1 VPLSKIQ
8 SDILR
13 LLAAHRDPESYIAG
27 AAALNRDAPRYSG
40 DIDIFHGREER
51 VATAAGSDAQAL
63 ETGGYAVRWLRREP
77 AIYTAEVSG
86 QSGATHLEWVVD
98 AEFRFFPVLRDDT
111 FGYVLH
117 RLTLPPTKL
126 WPPPAAARCGTSLTW

>member
-8 SDILR
+8 MDILR
-13 LLAAHRDPESYIAG
+13 LIAANRDPESHVAG

-51 VATAAGSDAQAL
+51 LASAAERDEQTLVAAGYS
-63 ETGGYAVRWLRREP
+63 VRWTRRLP
-77 AIYTAEVSG
+77 TIYNAEVSG
-86 QSGATHLEWVVD
+86 PSGATHLEWVVD
-98 AEFRFFPVLRDDT
+98 AEFRFFPVLRDET

-117 RLTLPPTKL
+117 PVDLATNKVM
-126 WPPPAAARCGTSLTW
+126 AAARCATSLTW